1 MRMVDIEIVY
11 EVVDKL
17 VEKGLAKMDDL
28 VSHQKRCLYTMEG
41 NNYTKERNGEEW
53 ANVIWW
59 PPDRSAPPELWAPVA
74 GLEYEEIRHWG
85 WDFVK
90 ADSVTEMQLR
100 KFCEFFEIDCPLDR
114 NDWVAVEEGMI
125 W

>member
-1 MRMVDIEIVY
+1 MVDIETVY

-17 VEKGLAKMDDL
+17 VEKGLARYDTSPKC
-28 VSHQKRCLYTMEG
+28 CLYTIEG
-41 NNYTKERNGEEW
+41 HHYTKVRNGEEW
-53 ANVIWW
+53 CNVTFC
-59 PPDRSAPPELWAPVA
+59 PAGPAEPPELWAPVA
-74 GLEYEEIRHWG
+74 GLEYEEMRQWG

-90 ADSVTEMQLR
+90 ADSVTETQLR

-114 NDWVAVEEGMI
+114 NDWTAVEEGMI